1 MSNLHLRSP
10 ALLIPP
16 AAGERKGA
24 ISLRARCHWL
34 HSRCRRAARDNTPPQ
49 PLLRQCLTGCA
60 ACVIVTAALLIL
72 TLIIGVSVEGAAV
85 AAAPSTLRYLRPN
98 ETCARNAS
106 SGAFATFP
114 TRAALRASGN
124 ATVAHCAACGAC
136 STDADVGVLRATAAT
151 LTATMT
157 ACALK
162 AFSGRAAVQA
172 CVDARVGFTPPC
184 SACWVDNVACDQQR
198 CVFTCLY
205 GLLRGEAN
213 NRDADAGE
221 LSPCLKCDEALCGP
235 AFMDCAGANRRRL
248 GITSDIGRAPAEMCN
263 LSAA

>member
-1 MSNLHLRSP
+1 MGGRVARARTPHPPRAGGRGGGLVPAVLPPRLRRVRKDHMSNLHLRSP

-60 ACVIVTAALLIL
+60 ACVIATVALLIL

-157 ACALK
+157 ACAP
-162 AFSGRAAVQA
+162 G
-172 CVDARVGFTPPC
+172 
-184 SACWVDNVACDQQR
+184 
-198 CVFTCLY
+198 
-205 GLLRGEAN
+205 
-213 NRDADAGE
+213 
-221 LSPCLKCDEALCGP
+221 
-235 AFMDCAGANRRRL
+235 
-248 GITSDIGRAPAEMCN
+248 
-263 LSAA
+263 